1 MWSSCW
7 RTRASIRSQVSRRL
21 GHAIF
26 FNWFQYPLEVLEKV
40 LQTNTNTPRGNM
52 NGSAPSMHEF
62 VWKQR
67 AIDIDQQSF
76 PIKLVIWTH
85 LSGRPTKWFFETN
98 TPCRLFQYPSATVQ
112 PMIWPLN
119 FHEATTLLSIHHPQ
133 SHVAQR
139 LCWSEEPD
147 RDEKRNDIYGRC
159 VGLPGHLVVFE
170 MG

>member
-1 MWSSCW
+1 MDSWCFSVRVRLDHVIICW
-7 RTRASIRSQVSRRL
+7 RMIWRMENKSIHSIPGFPSIGSCEIFQIGSLKRCFRKLTQTR
-21 GHAIF
+21 
-26 FNWFQYPLEVLEKV
+26 
-40 LQTNTNTPRGNM
+40 RGNM
-52 NGSAPSMHEF
+52 NGAPSMHEF

-76 PIKLVIWTH
+76 PIKLRIWTH

-119 FHEATTLLSIHHPQ
+119 FHEATTLLPIHHPQ

-139 LCWSEEPD
+139 LC
-147 RDEKRNDIYGRC
+147 
-159 VGLPGHLVVFE
+159 
-170 MG
+170 